1 MTGQEST
8 ADTAFQGYS
17 VVLQGRYITH
27 QALRAL
33 GARERITM
41 VTSLRPKSP
50 YLADDSDL
58 STVRGISDL
67 SELYFQFASYRLE
80 ILEKRVQAQLEALKA
95 NHKDGKKTLTKQL
108 KAFLETQE
116 SFLQHTNSEIIP
128 DELVV
133 VGHQPS
139 LQLVDVGGH

>member
-1 MTGQEST
+1 
-8 ADTAFQGYS
+8 
-17 VVLQGRYITH
+17 
-27 QALRAL
+27 
-33 GARERITM
+33 M

-67 SELYFQFASYRLE
+67 SELYYQFASYRLE

-95 NHKDGKKTLTKQL
+95 NHKDGKRTLTKQL
-108 KAFLETQE
+108 KAFLDTQE

-139 LQLVDVGGH
+139 LQLVDVGGQ